1 MASSVEKLVVAL
13 KVRLERQRKMI
24 AETEAQLEA
33 AQKLQETPKK

>member
-13 KVRLERQRKMI
+13 KARLERQRKSI

-33 AQKLQETPKK
+33 AQKLHDSPKK